1 MNLTV
6 YENMIRSKYYVEA
19 IHYMENAKET
29 LTKAGKED
37 DLIIE
42 KIKPAA

>member
-1 MNLTV
+1 MGTTDQDK
-6 YENMIRSKYYVEA
+6 IRSEYYFEA
-19 IHYMENAKET
+19 IRYIDNARET

-37 DLIIE
+37 DLIID